1 MLLQIKL
8 NLEEVPEVWW
18 DVIFPVIIMILTFG
32 STRKSLSLWLVF
44 PNWIMLMI
52 FSWDRL
58 YILQLVFYDL
68 LKKEIKPHHQ
78 AAALHCD
85 LETTASPNC

>member
-32 STRKSLSLWLVF
+32 STRKSLSL
-44 PNWIMLMI
+44 
-52 FSWDRL
+52 
-58 YILQLVFYDL
+58 
-68 LKKEIKPHHQ
+68 
-78 AAALHCD
+78 
-85 LETTASPNC
+85 